1 MKKWRD
7 AGSHTYNPPMPD
19 LLESTAPS
27 NPIEL
32 FRLWWDESLAL
43 GDERRQCM
51 ALATVGEGGAP
62 ASRIVL
68 LKQFD
73 ERGFAFFTNYGS
85 RKARELDRDPRAS
98 LSIHWFEQLHQVRI
112 EGRAEKTSRAESEAY
127 FATRPRGSQ
136 IGAWA
141 SEQSRVI
148 ASRELLERQVAE
160 IEAKFEG
167 SEVACP
173 PFWGGY
179 RVVPQR
185 IEFWQGQQNR
195 LHDRLRY
202 TRSGLGW
209 WIERLAP

>member
-1 MKKWRD
+1 
-7 AGSHTYNPPMPD
+7 
-19 LLESTAPS
+19 
-27 NPIEL
+27 
-32 FRLWWDESLAL
+32 
-43 GDERRQCM
+43 
-51 ALATVGEGGAP
+51 
-62 ASRIVL
+62 
-68 LKQFD
+68 
-73 ERGFAFFTNYGS
+73 
-85 RKARELDRDPRAS
+85 
-98 LSIHWFEQLHQVRI
+98 VRV
-112 EGRAEKTSRAESEAY
+112 EGRAERTSRGESEAY

-148 ASRELLERQVAE
+148 ESRELIERQVAE

-167 SEVACP
+167 SEVPCP
-173 PFWGGY
+173 AFWGGY

-202 TRSGLGW
+202 TRAGQGW